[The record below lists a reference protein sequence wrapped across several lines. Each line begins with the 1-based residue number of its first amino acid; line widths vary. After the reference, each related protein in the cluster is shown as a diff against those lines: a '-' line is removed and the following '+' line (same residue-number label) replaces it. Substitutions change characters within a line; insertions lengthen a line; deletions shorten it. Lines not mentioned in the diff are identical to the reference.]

1 MGGLWYGG
9 AGGLGNM
16 SSSASSAQSSRAE
29 SMAIQGKQEVNAL
42 EHQIERLSLLNQA
55 LWEIL
60 RDRLKM
66 TDADLERVAQEID
79 LRDGRE
85 DGKITGTAMK
95 CPSCGRVSNSKH
107 YRCMYCS
114 LEFEKPLFG

>member
-1 MGGLWYGG
+1 MGGIWYGG
-9 AGGLGNM
+9 M
-16 SSSASSAQSSRAE
+16 SSMAASGASSAQSSRAE
-29 SMAIQGKQEVNAL
+29 SMAIQSKAQAKAV
-42 EHQIERLSLLNQA
+42 EHQVQRLSLLNQA

-60 RDRLKM
+60 RDRLQM

-79 LRDGRE
+79 MRDGRA
-85 DGKITGTAMK
+85 DGKISGTPVK
-95 CPSCGRVSNSKH
+95 CPNCGRVSNSKH

>member
-1 MGGLWYGG
+1 MGGIWYGG
-9 AGGLGNM
+9 VSSMTTPSGG
-16 SSSASSAQSSRAE
+16 SAQSSRAE
-29 SMAIQGKQEVNAL
+29 SMAIQSKNQAKEV
-42 EHQIERLSLLNQA
+42 EHQVQRLSLLNQA

-66 TDADLERVAQEID
+66 TDADLEQIAQEID
-79 LRDGRE
+79 MRDGRA
-85 DGKITGTAMK
+85 DGKISGTAVK
-95 CPSCGRVSNSKH
+95 CPNCGRISNSKH